1 MKGLIFINKDEIQLD
16 VAMKN
21 AALFI
26 IPSGNTAHANVAIK
40 ARCSSVNMPAKFINK
55 RFL

>member
-1 MKGLIFINKDEIQLD
+1 MFINNDEIQLD

-26 IPSGNTAHANVAIK
+26 MPSGKTAHANVAIN
-40 ARCSSVNMPAKFINK
+40 AR
-55 RFL
+55 